1 MLDEAEDR
9 RTLVLGVVAADSLKK
24 ARTVM
29 DGVGQHVDFRV
40 GEIDELPIH
49 PDLFDFLERH
59 WGDLLVRLHAAR
71 WLLRAGA

>member
-1 MLDEAEDR
+1 
-9 RTLVLGVVAADSLKK
+9 
-24 ARTVM
+24 M